1 VSNFGEIGQKMGKWG
16 KNAVLGDKW
25 LMMRQNIK

>member
-1 VSNFGEIGQKMGKWG
+1 MGKWG

-25 LMMRQNIK
+25 LMMHQNTNGLKNGRFFYA